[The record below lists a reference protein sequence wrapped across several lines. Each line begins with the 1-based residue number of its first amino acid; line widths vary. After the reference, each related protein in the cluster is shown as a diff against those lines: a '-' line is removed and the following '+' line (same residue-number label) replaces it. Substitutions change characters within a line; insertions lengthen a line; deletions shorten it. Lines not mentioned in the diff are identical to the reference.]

1 MFNWFS
7 ALDARLQTGII
18 AAAVTLIGI
27 LLKDLAINTLQERRR
42 TRQSVLSVYRS
53 YADPLTSA
61 ATHLLW
67 RLNEIFYKESYYLK
81 PEGEPTE
88 FERYKQIST
97 LYRLASLLGWI
108 QAYRRELAFL
118 PEAAPGKLRPLR
130 DAITEFQMALADGSH
145 VELQRLESLS
155 ALWELT
161 LPPDK

>member
-1 MFNWFS
+1 MFNWLS

-27 LLKDLAINTLQERRR
+27 LLKDLVINRLQERRH

-97 LYRLASLLGWI
+97 LYRMASLLGWI

-130 DAITEFQMALADGSH
+130 EAITDFEEA
-145 VELQRLESLS
+145 
-155 ALWELT
+155 
-161 LPPDK
+161 